1 MKIKQIASVL
11 LLVLSSYIVL
21 AGAHSSI
28 TTLFLMASSVALMLW
43 QPLWLI
49 PMLFLTSIS
58 STFVVIPGL
67 AGYIYYAYLLLI
79 GSLLKLRLNTAGKIS
94 VAAIITFLYAV
105 WLIVTATYSISG
117 ETEQAIKMLI
127 AMIPIFIVPMF
138 TQETNI
144 NTKHLFVVA
153 VVFSGYVL
161 LKLLFAPVLYVA
173 TVDDAITYQNMLNA
187 QLTISERVNP
197 NTLSQ
202 GLLLAYL
209 IIYTIAVSARKWLLL
224 IFIALPIMPM
234 LMIGSRTAFVTMVA
248 ISVLVLLFDSK
259 LSKKLKTAI
268 ILLAILGIPTIL
280 NQANQINDRLDMESI
295 VEDDG
300 SGRFDTWKLL
310 MDNVVPNNPI
320 MGVGYGRVN
329 LERIGYTVDAD
340 NMYVDALSQI
350 GIVGLVLLMLMLIFY
365 LKPLWGRQD
374 KNSRI
379 AISLLLFVLIEGFG
393 ETIFDTFIFVFILLY
408 AVFARENIDRKSIEK

>member
-340 NMYVDALSQI
+340 NM
-350 GIVGLVLLMLMLIFY
+350 
-365 LKPLWGRQD
+365 
-374 KNSRI
+374 
-379 AISLLLFVLIEGFG
+379 
-393 ETIFDTFIFVFILLY
+393 
-408 AVFARENIDRKSIEK
+408 